1 MGIIN
6 RSKGSVAAII
16 LATVLSF
23 PTAAAPLSSND
34 SPAPPRL
41 NANPDPLTNNE
52 WRFYDVNGDGKFDT
66 SDINDFIERGGIDF
80 INDLNSDGNKDL
92 TDAFALYVKLSV
104 LDRNCDEAV
113 DNNDFTPIDPV
124 QLPEPDAAAVWPL
137 VSRIVAEALTTLPA
151 DIEDQVFRSLPD
163 SRTMT
168 IPEKANIYQETGL
181 SALLQMNLEGAQWA
195 YGRAFQTDPRS
206 SAALGSLA
214 FTIAVDKR
222 HEEALTLLAYA
233 RDLFRESGATSTS
246 IGWIFARHGQNQE
259 ALIYYQE
266 SVEFAPRIARYHMNL
281 GIAYMRVGST
291 EKACE
296 EFRIASELDPGDFH
310 AMLFRYVIPRKTPP
324 QITPIDL
331 QKLKDEDNIQIQDL
345 RNSGATDDEL
355 PTPWNECTPCEQ
367 ARKIPEILERKYG
380 DKMKKIGQSYADEL
394 ATKANEVAL
403 AHAPKWKKL
412 SEDYMNW
419 EAAVKW
425 GMTTGKALELDAE
438 VAYGSVV
445 ASLTRQLGNEI
456 MSYSSFYMECALK
469 QAEADANQ
477 GFKEL
482 YSRTKDL
489 PVTAGSYADVKAD
502 IYQTALEEAIDQ
514 CYKDPMITGASYLK
528 YKSAPEGLPVSH
540 VEVYPII
547 YYILTVPSACIEIEG
562 YCDGM
567 DIGNLAMPNLLENTF
582 SLDLIIASLE
592 YNFSTGE
599 WEFRIGQGIILGAT
613 WSPESGFGVQVGVGV
628 HAELFGV
635 EYEAAAYVQGDAE
648 KLTAHI
654 EGGASTFLGPGVE
667 TGMEGTVIKL
677 EHTCTAMEPCP
688 FGPDTE

>member
-1 MGIIN
+1 MA
-6 RSKGSVAAII
+6 VLI

-23 PTAAAPLSSND
+23 PATAAPLYSND
-34 SPAPPRL
+34 SPAPQRL
-41 NANPDPLTNNE
+41 NANQDPLTNNE
-52 WRFYDVNGDGKFDT
+52 WRIYDVNGDGKFDVK
-66 SDINDFIERGGIDF
+66 DIDEFIGTGGIGF
-80 INDLNSDGNKDL
+80 INDLNNDGNKDL

-113 DNNDFTPIDPV
+113 DDDDFTPVAPV
-124 QLPEPDAAAVWPL
+124 ELPEPDAAAVWPL
-137 VSRIVAEALTTLPA
+137 VSRIVAEALTKLPP
-151 DIEDQVFRSLPD
+151 DIENQVFRSLPD

-168 IPEKANIYQETGL
+168 ITEKANVYQEIGL
-181 SALLQMNLEGAQWA
+181 SALLQLNLEGAQWA
-195 YGRAFQTDPRS
+195 YGRAFQTNIRS
-206 SAALGSLA
+206 YAALGSLA

-233 RDLFRESGATSTS
+233 RDLFRESGATSTT

-266 SVEFAPRIARYHMNL
+266 AVEFAPKIARYHMNL

-310 AMLFRYVIPRKTPP
+310 AMLFGYVIPTKTPP
-324 QITPIDL
+324 QITPMDL
-331 QKLKDEDNIQIQDL
+331 QKLKDEDNIQRQDL
-345 RNSGATDDEL
+345 RDWGAADDEL
-355 PTPWNECTPCEQ
+355 PTPWNECSPCEQ
-367 ARKIPEILERKYG
+367 ARRIPEILEKKYG
-380 DKMKKIGQSYADEL
+380 DKIEQIGQSYADEL
-394 ATKANEVAL
+394 AAKANEVAL

-438 VAYGSVV
+438 VAYGNIM

-482 YSRTKDL
+482 YSNTKDL
-489 PVTAGSYADVKAD
+489 PLTAGSYADVKAD
-502 IYQTALEEAIDQ
+502 IYQSSLEEAINQ

-528 YKSAPEGLPVSH
+528 AKSEPEALPVSH
-540 VEVYPII
+540 VEVYPIV
-547 YYILTVPSACIEIEG
+547 YYIFTVPSACIDIQG

-567 DIGNLAMPNLLENTF
+567 DIGNLSMPNLLENTF
-582 SLDLIIASLE
+582 SLNLIIASLE
-592 YNFSTGE
+592 YNFSSGE
-599 WEFRIGQGIILGAT
+599 WEFRIGQEIILGAT
-613 WSPESGFGVQVGVGV
+613 WSPESGFGVQIGVGV
-628 HAELFGV
+628 DAGFFGV
-635 EYEAAAYVQGDAE
+635 DYEATAYLEGTGE
-648 KLTAHI
+648 GLTAHI

-667 TGMEGTVIKL
+667 TGMEHTVIQL
-677 EHTCTAMEPCP
+677 DHQCTAHEPCP
-688 FGPDTE
+688 FGPNNE